1 VGAHQHQ
8 LKRNTRLDINLR
20 MFILELH
27 MQVKS
32 GSSVLVD
39 LAGTGSC
46 VAFNFRRTA
55 RAVSRL
61 YDLGLQASGLR
72 ATQFAILTAVA
83 KFQPIS
89 ISRIGEL
96 LVLDQTT
103 LTRNLRLLRKQG
115 LLDISPRSIRR
126 QRFLTLTD
134 KSVKALEIAVP
145 LWRKVQADFLAD
157 LPGESWTAL
166 RDELRRLAS
175 SALALESSALKEPL
189 KLKES

>member
-1 VGAHQHQ
+1 
-8 LKRNTRLDINLR
+8 
-20 MFILELH
+20 

-32 GSSVLVD
+32 GSSVPLD

-46 VAFNFRRTA
+46 AAFNFRRTA
-55 RAVSRL
+55 RAVTRL

-83 KFQPIS
+83 KIQPVS

-103 LTRNLRLLRKQG
+103 LTRNLRLLQKQG

-134 KSVKALEIAVP
+134 KSAKALEIAVP
-145 LWRKVQADFLAD
+145 LWRKVQADFLAG